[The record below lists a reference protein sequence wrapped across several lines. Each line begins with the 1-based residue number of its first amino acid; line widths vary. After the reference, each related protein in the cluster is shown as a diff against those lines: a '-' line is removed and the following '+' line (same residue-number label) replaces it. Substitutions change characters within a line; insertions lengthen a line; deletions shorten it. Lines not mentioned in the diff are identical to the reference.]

1 MGKNSD
7 LKNIFNSYM
16 NNVVLNEAV
25 KDTEEVSAPRQ
36 LTPEQ
41 QAAVQKIMSEK
52 GYNKARA
59 ELMVLKGQEVINQ
72 KNAMQSQGIK
82 PGTTVYTTPKGSA
95 SPISAQPVADNG
107 TTVQP
112 APQPKT
118 QPAPQPKTQPA
129 PQPVQSQN
137 NNTSNNEE
145 EWDTVET
152 QVVSSQPVATDD
164 SGQVAN
170 SIQFPDYESVAMSD
184 DEFEQND
191 EDPTDDEGYEEVET
205 TVERIPNAVK
215 TTSIAAGDDE
225 FKDYLKIKQEKYN
238 ISKFLKHLSEK
249 NYSSAHKYLKA
260 ILEQKVKRNI
270 LKGITKN

>member
-1 MGKNSD
+1 MRKNND

-25 KDTEEVSAPRQ
+25 MDTEVEGTPRQ

-59 ELMVLKGQEVINQ
+59 ELMVLKGQELVNQ

-82 PGTTVYTTPKGSA
+82 PGTTVYTTPQGSA
-95 SPISAQPVADNG
+95 SPISTQRIADNG
-107 TTVQP
+107 ATV
-112 APQPKT
+112 
-118 QPAPQPKTQPA
+118 QPA

-137 NNTSNNEE
+137 NDTSNNEE

-164 SGQVAN
+164 SGQVSN
-170 SIQFPDYESVAMSD
+170 TIQFPNYETVAASD
-184 DEFEQND
+184 DEFEENEEESED
-191 EDPTDDEGYEEVET
+191 ESEIEHKESYDSTQ
-205 TVERIPNAVK
+205 
-215 TTSIAAGDDE
+215 
-225 FKDYLKIKQEKYN
+225 KIK

-249 NYSSAHKYLKA
+249 NYSSAHKYLKS
-260 ILEQKVKRNI
+260 ILEYKINKIVSEKIN
-270 LKGITKN
+270 KFNK

>member
-1 MGKNSD
+1 MGKDSD

-25 KDTEEVSAPRQ
+25 KDTEVEGTPRQ

-59 ELMVLKGQEVINQ
+59 ELMVLKGQELVNQ

-82 PGTTVYTTPKGSA
+82 PGTTVYTTPQGSA
-95 SPISAQPVADNG
+95 SPISTQPVADNG
-107 TTVQP
+107 
-112 APQPKT
+112 AKT
-118 QPAPQPKTQPA
+118 QPAPQ
-129 PQPVQSQN
+129 QPVQPQN
-137 NNTSNNEE
+137 NDTSNNEE

-170 SIQFPDYESVAMSD
+170 SIQFPNYESMPMSD
-184 DEFEQND
+184 EEFEQND
-191 EDPTDDEGYEEVET
+191 EEEDDNSEEEGEVESKELVGT
-205 TVERIPNAVK
+205 HPEG
-215 TTSIAAGDDE
+215 AAGEYE
-225 FKDYLKIKQEKYN
+225 FDGTTIKSSPVAEKNN

-260 ILEQKVKRNI
+260 ILEYKVKNNI
-270 LKGITKN
+270 SKRINKI

>member
-1 MGKNSD
+1 MGKDSD

-25 KDTEEVSAPRQ
+25 KDTEVEGTPRQ

-52 GYNKARA
+52 GYSKTRA
-59 ELMVLKGQEVINQ
+59 ELMVLKGQELVNQ
-72 KNAMQSQGIK
+72 KNAMQSQGVK

-95 SPISAQPVADNG
+95 SSVSTQPVADNG

-112 APQPKT
+112 ALQPKT
-118 QPAPQPKTQPA
+118 QPAPQPI
-129 PQPVQSQN
+129 QSQN
-137 NNTSNNEE
+137 NDTSNNEE

-164 SGQVAN
+164 SGQVAS

-184 DEFEQND
+184 EELEQND
-191 EDPTDDEGYEEVET
+191 EEEDDDSDDESEVESRELVGT
-205 TVERIPNAVK
+205 HPEGAAGEYEFDG
-215 TTSIAAGDDE
+215 TSI
-225 FKDYLKIKQEKYN
+225 KSSPVVEKNN

-260 ILEQKVKRNI
+260 ILEYKVKNNI
-270 LKGITKN
+270 YKRINKI